1 MQQTYLRI
9 LNLRRTTE
17 QQALPFG
24 RPNNTYNLS
33 LNMKNILLLALL
45 SVCALALNA
54 QSAAPAE
61 KPDPEAKKVL
71 DRIRKKYEGYKTLE
85 AAFTLSIELPGQP
98 KEVQKGT
105 IAQDGDKFRLE
116 MDQQIIA
123 SDGKSTW
130 IYLKNN
136 KEIQITDAE
145 PNGESGFLTPRELL
159 RRYQKGDFLYAIT
172 DKVSEKTRVLTQIE
186 FKPTDKKSEYSKLR
200 VSVDEKAS
208 TIESIKAF
216 AKDGSRY
223 TFEITRLTPAKTF
236 PADHFQLKAKDYPG
250 VHVEDLRM

>member
-1 MQQTYLRI
+1 MKKI
-9 LNLRRTTE
+9 LFF
-17 QQALPFG
+17 A
-24 RPNNTYNLS
+24 
-33 LNMKNILLLALL
+33 LLA
-45 SVCALALNA
+45 SFTLALNA
-54 QSAAPAE
+54 QTAAPAE
-61 KPDPEAKKVL
+61 KVDPEAKKVL

-85 AAFTLSIELPGQP
+85 ASFTLTIEVPGQP

-105 IAQDGDKFRLE
+105 IAQDGNKFRLE

-123 SDGKSTW
+123 SDGKATW

-145 PNGESGFLTPRELL
+145 PDGESGFLTPRDLL

-172 DKVSEKTRVLTQIE
+172 DKVAEKTRVLTQIE

-200 VSVDEKAS
+200 VSVNEKAS

-223 TFEITRLTPAKTF
+223 AFEITRLTPGKSF
-236 PADHFQLKAKDYPG
+236 SSDHFQLKGKDYPG